1 MDDTSTADSF
11 GARLR
16 RWLPRLGR
24 ETGYLMAGFPLA
36 LAAFCLLVTL
46 IAVSLGTVVIWVGV
60 PLLAVTLWLASA
72 FGRLERARLRPV
84 GCDLPDP
91 PRPAAPDLA
100 FKHGLVPSL
109 KRQLSSTESWRSWAH
124 SVVVF
129 PLATFTWSVAVSWWA
144 IILAGLT
151 EWFWRPFIP
160 ADACVMSFGG
170 SWDGHRVDLVDLLRL
185 PIPQT
190 VFDFLLGVVF
200 ALTVVPVTHG
210 CVRAHQGLA
219 RLLLGPTRASVRI
232 AEVADSRAQVVSAQA
247 DELRRVERDIH
258 DGPQQL
264 LIRVGMDVAAA
275 QRRLAEGDVDGA
287 RDILARARELNDQAV
302 DQLRAVAR
310 GIVPPVL
317 ADRGLVAA
325 LESLCASSA
334 VPCRLD
340 ATVPP
345 GRRWGAATE
354 NAFYFIAAESLA
366 NAVKHA
372 GATEVVVSLRDDD
385 GRLVLEVVDDGRGG
399 AAFRPGHG
407 LEGLRA
413 RAAAI
418 DAGFGVDSLDGQG
431 TRVRVEAD
439 EDRSG

>member
-1 MDDTSTADSF
+1 MTDTSTADAF
-11 GARLR
+11 GSRLR
-16 RWLPRLGR
+16 FWLSRLGR

-36 LAAFCLLVTL
+36 LAGFCLLISLMATSVGTL
-46 IAVSLGTVVIWVGV
+46 VIWVGV

-91 PRPAAPDLA
+91 PRPAALD
-100 FKHGLVPSL
+100 GLMPSL
-109 KRQLSSTESWRSWAH
+109 KRRLTSAESWRAWAH
-124 SVVVF
+124 SIVSF

-144 IILAGLT
+144 VILLGFT
-151 EWFWRPFIP
+151 EWFWRPFVP
-160 ADACVMSFGG
+160 GDVCVMTIGRCA
-170 SWDGHRVDLVDLLRL
+170 DGQVVYLVDLLRL

-190 VFDFLLGVVF
+190 VFDLLLAVVF
-200 ALTVVPVTHG
+200 ALTVIPVTHG
-210 CVRAHQGLA
+210 CVLAHQGLA
-219 RLLLGPTRASVRI
+219 RLLLGPTRASARLAQVT
-232 AEVADSRAQVVSAQA
+232 DSRAQVVSAQA

-275 QRRLAEGDVDGA
+275 QRRLAAGDVDGA
-287 RDILARARELNDQAV
+287 RDILARARELNDLAV

-334 VPCRLD
+334 VPCRLE
-340 ATVPP
+340 ASVPP
-345 GRRWGAATE
+345 GRRWDAAVE

-372 GATEVVVSLRDDD
+372 QAGEVVVSLRDDD

-418 DAGFGVDSLDGQG
+418 DAGFGVDSLDGRG

-439 EDRSG
+439 ENRLG